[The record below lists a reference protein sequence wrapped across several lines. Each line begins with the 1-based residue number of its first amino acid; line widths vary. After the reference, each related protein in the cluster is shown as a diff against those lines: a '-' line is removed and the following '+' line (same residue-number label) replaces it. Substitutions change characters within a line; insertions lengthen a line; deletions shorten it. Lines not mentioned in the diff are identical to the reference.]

1 MYTPIP
7 CQCPL
12 DFNDNIKITDA
23 EKKHNEGNKTAYVV
37 YTIKTAENKEARR
50 RYSEFESFRRSLMNL
65 YPTLL
70 IPPIPE
76 KHSLVNYTT
85 QNIKDDSAI
94 IEKRKRML
102 ERFLLRLAKHP
113 ILVKEH
119 VFHRFLNGSSTW
131 TEIRQ
136 SSPLSDL
143 PKDPLLLATE
153 SNRFTTSITSSLPT
167 STNVIPIPSTSYTLK
182 YPDKTFEESEQKVGK
197 SAQQSTFQ
205 FEKSQKR
212 ILRRLGDLSNDYAE
226 LGSAYNAL
234 SLNET
239 GLLATFIEKMGQV
252 IDGTSHA
259 TKTMIQSL
267 EIEFAEYVQDYL
279 QYLHIAKQVLRY
291 RQMKEAQLELIDEA
305 IDNKKM
311 QLRNLTK
318 TEDEASK
325 LDLKQD
331 GSMQRPIQ
339 PAHTT
344 AMNAATDPL
353 DDNIDTES
361 IEDGFSAIVKIDD
374 VEPDTTIAAVN
385 YPTNASASVLRASK
399 HQTKKWSSPRKLF
412 SAVTDTI
419 QGIMD
424 TDPGQT
430 RRNQISKLKEA
441 IEQLE
446 QARATSRQELKDMTV
461 TIQQDFDRL
470 QAQKEAEI
478 RYMLIAFAK
487 IHVVYCEQNAASWKD
502 IRNQVKMSMEKL

>member
-7 CQCPL
+7 CQCSL
-12 DFNDNIKITDA
+12 DLNEKIKITEA
-23 EKKHNEGNKTAYVV
+23 EKKHAEGNKATFVV
-37 YTIKTAENKEARR
+37 YTIKAAENKEASR
-50 RYSEFESFRRSLMNL
+50 RYSEFESFRRSLVKL

-85 QNIKDDSAI
+85 QNIKDDTAI

-119 VFHRFLNGSSTW
+119 VFHRFLDGTTTW

-143 PKDPLLLATE
+143 PKDPLLIASE
-153 SNRFTTSITSSLPT
+153 SSSFTTSITSNLPT
-167 STNVIPIPSTSYTLK
+167 STSIIPVPSTSYTLK
-182 YPDKTFEESEQKVGK
+182 YPDKEFEESEQKVGK
-197 SAQQSTFQ
+197 KAQQSTFQ

-212 ILRRLGDLSNDYAE
+212 ILRHLGDLSNDYAE

-252 IDGTSHA
+252 IDGTGHA
-259 TKTMIQSL
+259 TKTMVQSL
-267 EIEFAEYVQDYL
+267 EMEFAEYVQDYT
-279 QYLHIAKQVLRY
+279 QYLYIAKQVLRY
-291 RQMKEAQLELIDEA
+291 RRMKEAQLELIEEA
-305 IDNKKM
+305 IDQKKL

-318 TEDEASK
+318 TEDEASR

-331 GSMQRPIQ
+331 
-339 PAHTT
+339 
-344 AMNAATDPL
+344 
-353 DDNIDTES
+353 DT
-361 IEDGFSAIVKIDD
+361 DGFSAIVKIDD
-374 VEPDTTIAAVN
+374 VEPDSTPAVN

-399 HQTKKWSSPRKLF
+399 NQTKRWSSPRKLF

-419 QGIMD
+419 QGMMD

-430 RRNQISKLKEA
+430 RRNQISKLKET

-446 QARATSRQELKDMTV
+446 LARMTSRQELNEMTV

-470 QAQKEAEI
+470 QVQKEAEI
-478 RYMLIAFAK
+478 KHMLVAFAK
-487 IHVVYCEQNAASWKD
+487 IHVVYCEQVSIYESGEMPKSLKN
-502 IRNQVKMSMEKL
+502 